1 MPARTKRVNVTTVVA
16 VRTTNPPI
24 CGTLQNIEMTTG
36 DILKCLCKRAKVEEI
51 LSDGSTI
58 RLNMKNYYTD
68 NEPVVAATAPISVKP
83 EPKKEEIVVEA
94 ETEKGGDT
102 HESVEETVESAAAE
116 TDAGSCSEDA
126 LVESIEESAEEACER
141 DEAMP
146 EHEEVADEAA
156 AGVIEAAVEEE
167 VTTML
172 VLEDRVE
179 VVDSATAS
187 SEVVVDPEVV
197 TTLGS
202 PVDECSGETKS
213 IDAAH
218 KSNNYTPKKKKK

>member
-24 CGTLQNIEMTTG
+24 CGTLKNIEMTTG

-51 LSDGSTI
+51 LSDGSII

-68 NEPVVAATAPISVKP
+68 NEPVVAAAAPISVKP

-102 HESVEETVESAAAE
+102 HESVQEAIEPVAAE
-116 TDAGSCSEDA
+116 TDAGAGSEDA
-126 LVESIEESAEEACER
+126 LVEGVEESAEEACER

-146 EHEEVADEAA
+146 ECEEAADEVATGVVEAT
-156 AGVIEAAVEEE
+156 VEEE

-172 VLEDRVE
+172 VTEDVVE
-179 VVDSATAS
+179 VVDSETAS
-187 SEVVVDPEVV
+187 SEVVVDHEVV

-202 PVDECSGETKS
+202 PVDECPEEVKS
-213 IDAAH
+213 INATPKA
-218 KSNNYTPKKKKK
+218 NNNTPKKKKK

>member
-1 MPARTKRVNVTTVVA
+1 MPTRTKRVNVTTTVA

-24 CGTLQNIEMTTG
+24 CGTLKNIEMTTG
-36 DILKCLCKRAKVEEI
+36 DILKCLCKRALVEEI
-51 LSDGSTI
+51 LPDGSTV

-68 NEPVVAATAPISVKP
+68 NTPVAATAPISVKS

-102 HESVEETVESAAAE
+102 RESVEEVEPIAEPDAATSA
-116 TDAGSCSEDA
+116 EDA
-126 LVESIEESAEEACER
+126 LAESIEESVEEDCEA
-141 DEAMP
+141 DEVLP
-146 EHEEVADEAA
+146 KHEDAADEVAT
-156 AGVIEAAVEEE
+156 GVVEAAVEEE

-202 PVDECSGETKS
+202 PVDECPGGAKS
-213 IDAAH
+213 INAAS
-218 KSNNYTPKKKKK
+218 KNNNYTPKKKKK